1 MHGINTRAKSDLEVQ
16 KENNNI
22 LIRDLNKKSQ
32 D

>member
-1 MHGINTRAKSDLEVQ
+1 MHGINKRAKSDLEVQ